1 MTHVVWDLETQ
12 TNSLF
17 KRKASPWHP
26 DNFIVATGWKRT
38 SQEPGWHYTNKA
50 GGLPEDWFTSMLEG
64 TRILVGFNIGFD
76 LLWALQEQRNLDAW
90 MAWIAKGGQVWDVQL
105 AEYLLEGMVQ
115 EAQMLSLNEV
125 APRYGGTTKVDEVK
139 VLWEAGV
146 QTADIDPDLLKRYL
160 IGERDPKT
168 QQWKDFGDIGN
179 TELAFLGQLKKARAR
194 GQLKSILLNMG
205 ALVAVVEMMR
215 NGMYVDKAKGL
226 EIADELRAELAG
238 LTEELRAYLPKD
250 LPFEFNWTNRYHLS
264 PLIFGGTVNYEAREF
279 VLDDDGNKTYYQK
292 DEVCR
297 ITKDGLLVAPDN
309 FFDYQD
315 EDWQRFAGG
324 KNKGE
329 IKTKKVKVD
338 DIERGP
344 KTRMGKFSYDFPR
357 MTEPED
363 KWASSTPGLYS
374 VAGEVIEE
382 LGLRDDV
389 PFLVTL
395 SRVAAITKDLG
406 TYYITEEEGKEPKG
420 MLTLVGDDGIVH
432 GSINMTSTVTG
443 RFSASNPNLQNVPKG
458 STSKIKSVFVS
469 RWGKKGK
476 IVQSDFSALEVYIQ
490 ANLTGDAQLIADL
503 RAGLDM
509 HCARLA
515 TAEGMEYEEVFRLA
529 KGDGVDAALQEIWD
543 RKRTAI
549 KVFSFQRAY
558 GAGAPKIAAYLKI
571 PVETVEGWVEAD
583 KKRYPGVE
591 SWYESLTVSIRKSRK
606 PTARFLMH
614 PEIPGLNI
622 QLGRGTYQ
630 SPTGKVYTWQEVPA
644 PAWQA
649 KRGTLSSFMPT
660 EIRNYPVQGEGGE
673 FMKAALWLAVREF
686 YARRNFD
693 GMALLVNTVHD
704 ATYLDA
710 HESVE
715 RKAAVLLHA
724 CMEAASDFIDFYFG
738 WELAVGVPSDTT
750 YGESMIE
757 EVKYD
762 KKFKEQSA
770 QVRSYLRTK
779 YMEGRVPS
787 FSQE

>member
-1 MTHVVWDLETQ
+1 MTHTVWDLETQ
-12 TNSLF
+12 THTLF

-26 DNFIVATGWKRT
+26 DNFIVATGWKRAK
-38 SQEPGWHYTNKA
+38 QDPEWLYTNKA
-50 GGLPEDWFTSMLEG
+50 AGLPADWFTSMLKG

-76 LLWALQEQRNLDAW
+76 LLWALQDPANLDAW
-90 MAWIAKGGQVWDVQL
+90 MEWIANGGQIWDCQL

-115 EAQMLSLNEV
+115 ESHMLSLNEV

-139 VLWEAGV
+139 LLWEAGV

-160 IGERDPKT
+160 IGERQSDGK
-168 QQWKDFGDIGN
+168 WKDFGDIGN
-179 TELAFLGQLKKARAR
+179 TELAFLGQLKKARGR

-215 NGMYVDKAKGL
+215 NGMHVNKQLGL
-226 EIADELRAELAG
+226 EIADKLRTELAG
-238 LTEELRAYLPKD
+238 YTEELRAYLPKD

-264 PLIFGGTVNYEAREF
+264 PLIFGGTVNYKAREF
-279 VLDDDGNKTYYQK
+279 VLDDDGNPTYYQK
-292 DEVCR
+292 DELHYVCV
-297 ITKDGLLVAPDN
+297 DGVPRSHEQVEVGGYEVA
-309 FFDYQD
+309 
-315 EDWQRFAGG
+315 RFAGG

-329 IKTKKVKVD
+329 MKTKKVKVPD
-338 DIERGP
+338 LERGP
-344 KTRMGKFSYDFPR
+344 KTRIGDFSYEFPR
-357 MTEPED
+357 MTEPEE

-395 SRVAAITKDLG
+395 SKVASITKDLG
-406 TYYITEEEGKEPKG
+406 TYYITEEEDKEPKG

-443 RFSASNPNLQNVPKG
+443 RFSANNPSLQNIPKG
-458 STSKIKSVFVS
+458 STSDIKSVFTS
-469 RWGKKGK
+469 RFPNGVIG
-476 IVQSDFSALEVYIQ
+476 QSDFTSLEVYIQ
-490 ANLTGDAQLIADL
+490 AMLTGDEQLIADL

-515 TAEGMEYEEVFRLA
+515 TAEGMEYDEVFRLC
-529 KGDGVDAALQEIWD
+529 KGDDVDAALQEIWD
-543 RKRTAI
+543 RKRTHI

-558 GAGAPKIAAYLKI
+558 GAGAPKIASFLKV
-571 PVETVEGWVEAD
+571 PVEVVEGWIEAD

-591 SWYESLTVSIRKSRK
+591 DWYVGLEKSIKQSRK

-614 PEIPGLNI
+614 PEVPGLNI

-630 SPTGKVYTWQEVPA
+630 APTGKIYTWTEVPA
-644 PAWQA
+644 PKWQV
-649 KRGTLSSFMPT
+649 KRGTLTSFMPT

-686 YARRNFD
+686 YARKNFD
-693 GMALLVNTVHD
+693 GLALLVNTVHD
-704 ATYLDA
+704 ATYTDSHPDVA
-710 HESVE
+710 

-724 CMEAASDFIDFYFG
+724 CMEAASDFVEWYFD
-738 WELAVGVPSDTT
+738 WPLPVGVPSDTT
-750 YGESMIE
+750 FGSSMIE
-757 EVKYD
+757 EKKFD
-762 KKFKEQSA
+762 KKFHEQA
-770 QVRSYLRTK
+770 GAVRVYLRTK
-779 YMEGRVPS
+779 YMEGKVPS
-787 FSQE
+787 FITE